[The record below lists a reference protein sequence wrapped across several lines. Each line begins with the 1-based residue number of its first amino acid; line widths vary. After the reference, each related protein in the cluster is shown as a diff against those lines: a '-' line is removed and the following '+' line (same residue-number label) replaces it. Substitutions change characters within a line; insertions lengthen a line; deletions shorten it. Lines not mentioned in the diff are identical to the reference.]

1 MKETV
6 AVATVVLEWAPMRAK
21 RVSLSSSE
29 GAGVFHQ
36 FDLTQQVVRYLTTME
51 HFMISGVNKFLHKV
65 CSNPG
70 SYVNGFK
77 LHVQGEQMPA
87 RYASH
92 GFLQRD
98 FDKSYLRDQ
107 ENASLPRFA
116 VHSIPLHKRDF
127 VLSLVR
133 VVTVLSKYN
142 CHLSYDLP
150 NVQSLNFW
158 NGDIANILALAK
170 EVESITVQGNAL
182 STFRP
187 HHLPK
192 LRSLVL
198 RKPYSNWDF
207 QGISAKLM
215 TLSTLDPS
223 NFPNL
228 TGVYVTDLKS
238 HWDILNRFQNVT
250 HLGVRFG
257 KACSI
262 NSNQPLIHIKF
273 LHVYSEKILPQ
284 KFLLLFPCLETLAC
298 HDAILPE
305 SFSGKH
311 ISLDDDVAP
320 NQLPKFAPTL
330 LCDSGNPSIWSH
342 HWEKFETHFKS
353 YV

>member
-1 MKETV
+1 
-6 AVATVVLEWAPMRAK
+6 MRAK

-29 GAGVFHQ
+29 NVGVFHQ
-36 FDLTQQVVRYLTTME
+36 FDLTQQVVRFLTTME
-51 HFMISGVNKFLHKV
+51 HFMISRVNKFLYKV
-65 CSNPG
+65 CSSPG

-87 RYASH
+87 RYASL

-98 FDKSYLRDQ
+98 FDSSYLRDQ
-107 ENASLPRFA
+107 ENASLQRFA
-116 VHSIPLHKRDF
+116 VHSIPDHRRD
-127 VLSLVR
+127 S
-133 VVTVLSKYN
+133 VLSKYN

-158 NGDIANILALAK
+158 HGDIANILALAK

-182 STFRP
+182 STFKS

-207 QGISAKLM
+207 QRIPAKLM

-228 TGVYVTDLKS
+228 KGVYVTES
-238 HWDILNRFQNVT
+238 EHWEVLNGFRNVT

-257 KACSI
+257 KSCSI
-262 NSNQPLIHIKF
+262 NSNQPLINIKF
-273 LHVYSEKILPQ
+273 LHVYSEKVLPQ
-284 KFLLLFPCLETLAC
+284 KFLLLFPSLETLAC
-298 HDAILPE
+298 HDEILPD
-305 SFSGKH
+305 SFRGKH
-311 ISLDDDVAP
+311 ISLDGVAP
-320 NQLPKFAPTL
+320 NQLPDFAPT
-330 LCDSGNPSIWSH
+330 
-342 HWEKFETHFKS
+342 
-353 YV
+353 